1 MVSDFHPAHSV
12 VAVNFPCNSFP
23 EIILTKSPLN
33 TFLIKGLFL
42 DFINGKVWW
51 KSRASHLYLLWTV
64 EFRTTCGKR
73 RAWYFLIIDK
83 KAILVPSVIHLLC
96 CIPDLKVLPDVSFVI
111 YKDVNTGPTSSW
123 KICIHIFSTPISSCK
138 GPQRKLRHWVSAQQ
152 FANRKETIPGLVE
165 ICWPVDYWQSVQPQC
180 WTRKCVTTANAPV
193 AARAHEQESSE
204 LNSSP

>member
-1 MVSDFHPAHSV
+1 MAKCDENRVHLIHIF
-12 VAVNFPCNSFP
+12 CELLNSELPVESAELSIFWQ
-23 EIILTKSPLN
+23 
-33 TFLIKGLFL
+33 LI
-42 DFINGKVWW
+42 
-51 KSRASHLYLLWTV
+51 
-64 EFRTTCGKR
+64 
-73 RAWYFLIIDK
+73 K
-83 KAILVPSVIHLLC
+83 KAILVPSVTHLLC
-96 CIPDLKVLPDVSFVI
+96 CIPDLKALPDVSFVI

-138 GPQRKLRHWVSAQQ
+138 GPQRKLRHRVNEQQ

-165 ICWPVDYWQSVQPQC
+165 ICWPVDYWQSVQPLC